1 MVMLLKKRTQ
11 DLNNEYPVGLGNPGR
26 NYSETKHNFGFW
38 VLNRFTEKRLLTFQ
52 AGKGDYLLAKKGDLI
67 CVKPTSFMN
76 NSGMPVL
83 DVKQFFKV
91 EPEQFLVVYDD
102 IDLPLGTIRF
112 RDGGGTG
119 GHKGIESIIYQTQN
133 EKFNR
138 LRIGIAT
145 DDDMRPAERYVLSP
159 FRDEQKESVNEMIE
173 KACEGIEYY
182 LSHDIKET
190 MNQFN
195 EKTKKKGVDE

>member
-1 MVMLLKKRTQ
+1 MNIL
-11 DLNNEYPVGLGNPGR
+11 VGLGNPGR
-26 NYSETKHNFGFW
+26 KYSDTKHNFGFW
-38 VLNRFTEKRLLTFQ
+38 VLNRFAEKRSLTFQ
-52 AGKGDYLLAKKGDLI
+52 AGKGDYLLAKKGDII

>member
-1 MVMLLKKRTQ
+1 MHIL
-11 DLNNEYPVGLGNPGR
+11 VGLGNPGR
-26 NYSETKHNFGFW
+26 KYSDTKHNFGFW
-38 VLNRFTEKRLLTFQ
+38 VLNRFTEKRSLIFQ

-67 CVKPTSFMN
+67 CIKPTSFMN
-76 NSGMPVL
+76 NSGISIL

-91 EPEQFLVVYDD
+91 EPNQLLVVYDD

-112 RDGGGTG
+112 RDSGGTG
-119 GHKGIESIIYQTQN
+119 GHKGIESIIYQIQS

-145 DDDMRPAERYVLSP
+145 EDEMRPAEKYVLNP
-159 FRDEQKESVNEMIE
+159 FRDGQKEIVNDMIE

-182 LSHDIKET
+182 LSHDIKKT

-195 EKTKKKGVDE
+195 EKTIKKGINE

>member
-1 MVMLLKKRTQ
+1 MNIL
-11 DLNNEYPVGLGNPGR
+11 VGLGNPGR
-26 NYSETKHNFGFW
+26 KYSDTKHNFGFW
-38 VLNRFTEKRLLTFQ
+38 VLNRFAEKRSLTFQ
-52 AGKGDYLLAKKGDLI
+52 AGKGDYILAKKGDLI
-67 CVKPTSFMN
+67 CIKPTSFMN

-119 GHKGIESIIYQTQN
+119 GHKGIESIIFQTQN

-159 FRDEQKESVNEMIE
+159 FRDEQKKSVNEIIE

-195 EKTKKKGVDE
+195 QKTKKEGVDG

>member
-1 MVMLLKKRTQ
+1 MHIL
-11 DLNNEYPVGLGNPGR
+11 VGLGNPGR
-26 NYSETKHNFGFW
+26 KYSDTKHNFGFW
-38 VLNRFTEKRLLTFQ
+38 VLNRFAEKRSLTFE

-119 GHKGIESIIYQTQN
+119 GHKGIESIIYQAQN

-195 EKTKKKGVDE
+195 EKTKKKGVDG

>member
-1 MVMLLKKRTQ
+1 MHIL
-11 DLNNEYPVGLGNPGR
+11 VGLGNPGR
-26 NYSETKHNFGFW
+26 KYSDTKHNFGFW
-38 VLNRFTEKRLLTFQ
+38 VLNRFTEKRSLTFQ

-67 CVKPTSFMN
+67 CIKPTSFMN

-91 EPEQFLVVYDD
+91 EPNQFLVVYDD

-112 RDGGGTG
+112 RNGGGTG
-119 GHKGIESIIYQTQN
+119 GHKGIESIIYQIQA

-145 DDDMRPAERYVLSP
+145 EDEMRPAEKYVLNP
-159 FRDEQKESVNEMIE
+159 FRDGQKEIVNDMIE

-182 LSHDIKET
+182 LSHNIKET

-195 EKTKKKGVDE
+195 EKTTKKGVNE

>member
-1 MVMLLKKRTQ
+1 MNIL
-11 DLNNEYPVGLGNPGR
+11 VGLGNPGR
-26 NYSETKHNFGFW
+26 KYSDTKHNFGFW
-38 VLNRFTEKRLLTFQ
+38 VLNRFAEKRSLTFQ

-91 EPEQFLVVYDD
+91 EPEQFLVVPDD
-102 IDLPLGTIRF
+102 MDLPLGTIRF

-195 EKTKKKGVDE
+195 EKTKKKGVDG

>member
-1 MVMLLKKRTQ
+1 MHIL
-11 DLNNEYPVGLGNPGR
+11 VGLGTPGR
-26 NYSETKHNFGFW
+26 KYSDTKHNFGFW
-38 VLNRFTEKRLLTFQ
+38 ILNRFTEKRSLTFQ

-67 CVKPTSFMN
+67 CIKPTSFMN

-91 EPEQFLVVYDD
+91 EPNQLLVVYDD

-119 GHKGIESIIYQTQN
+119 GHKGIESIIYQIQSEN
-133 EKFNR
+133 FNR

-145 DDDMRPAERYVLSP
+145 DDDMRPAERYVLNS
-159 FRDEQKESVNEMIE
+159 FRDGQKEIVNDMIE
-173 KACEGIEYY
+173 KACAGIEYY

-195 EKTKKKGVDE
+195 EKTQKKGVDE

>member
-1 MVMLLKKRTQ
+1 MNIL
-11 DLNNEYPVGLGNPGR
+11 VGLGNPGR
-26 NYSETKHNFGFW
+26 KYSDTKHNFGFW
-38 VLNRFTEKRLLTFQ
+38 VLNRFAEKRSLTFQ

-195 EKTKKKGVDE
+195 EKTKKKGVDG

>member
-1 MVMLLKKRTQ
+1 MCYELLQ
-11 DLNNEYPVGLGNPGR
+11 ILHYYL
-26 NYSETKHNFGFW
+26 
-38 VLNRFTEKRLLTFQ
+38 EKSSLIFQ
-52 AGKGDYLLAKKGDLI
+52 AGKGDYLQAKKGEII
-67 CVKPTSFMN
+67 CIKPTSFMN

-83 DVKQFFKV
+83 EVKQFFRA
-91 EPEQFLVVYDD
+91 ESNQLLVVYDD

-119 GHKGIESIIYQTQN
+119 GHKGIESIIYQIQS

-145 DDDMRPAERYVLSP
+145 EDEMRPAEKYVLNP
-159 FRDEQKESVNEMIE
+159 FKNGQKEIANDMIE

-195 EKTKKKGVDE
+195 EKTKKKGVNE

>member
-1 MVMLLKKRTQ
+1 MNIL
-11 DLNNEYPVGLGNPGR
+11 VGLGNPGR
-26 NYSETKHNFGFW
+26 KYSDTKHNFGFW
-38 VLNRFTEKRLLTFQ
+38 VLNRFAEKRSLTFE

-67 CVKPTSFMN
+67 CIKPTSFMN

-119 GHKGIESIIYQTQN
+119 GHKGIESIIYQAQN

-195 EKTKKKGVDE
+195 EKTKKKGVDG